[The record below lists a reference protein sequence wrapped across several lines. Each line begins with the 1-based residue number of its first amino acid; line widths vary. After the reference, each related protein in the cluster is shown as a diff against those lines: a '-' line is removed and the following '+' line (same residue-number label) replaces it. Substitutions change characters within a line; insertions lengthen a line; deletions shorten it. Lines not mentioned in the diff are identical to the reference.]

1 MKLCLVGIEPINKCF
16 KMTFC
21 FLCTLY
27 DVGQFSKYIMYFFL
41 SFMFYQ
47 CFLQIHPHNNFYDV
61 GLVVKLE
68 IECNVNLGL
77 VSLSF
82 THTHTHM

>member
-1 MKLCLVGIEPINKCF
+1 MMWGNSQNILCI
-16 KMTFC
+16 
-21 FLCTLY
+21 
-27 DVGQFSKYIMYFFL
+27 FF

-61 GLVVKLE
+61 GLVVKRE
-68 IECNVNLGL
+68 IDCNVNLGL

-82 THTHTHM
+82 THTHTHVDM